1 MITKKTLQPTNDLYI
16 QFTEEELSQIGA
28 GPGTKFSVKRND
40 DGSIELRPYV
50 KMEIEISDW
59 SREVLEMLI
68 AKSCEDDVSVNDV
81 INELLKQSLDTK
93 NLVKVS
99 SKELLLEKDYLYSA
113 GVNPDSTNSD
123 TSITDNQYYC
133 ATGSDIIYK
142 APEEKPYYF
151 DTGYDV

>member
-1 MITKKTLQPTNDLYI
+1 MTTKKTLLPTNDMYI

-28 GPGTKFSVKRND
+28 GPGTKFSVKHND

-81 INELLKQSLDTK
+81 INDLLKQSLDSETYPTEEDLNQAK
-93 NLVKVS
+93 
-99 SKELLLEKDYLYSA
+99 KELLLEQAAVD
-113 GVNPDSTNSD
+113 PNSINTD
-123 TSITDNQYYC
+123 TSICN
-133 ATGSDIIYK
+133 
-142 APEEKPYYF
+142 
-151 DTGYDV
+151 